1 MGDKQMGVIILFGV
15 LSVLFAGLLLIDL
28 QVYKNYPV
36 TDEYW
41 MAGGLLILFLGSLIG
56 MTLI

>member
-1 MGDKQMGVIILFGV
+1 MGDKQMGAIILFGA
-15 LSVLFAGLLLIDL
+15 LAVLFAGLLIIDL
-28 QVYKNYPV
+28 QIYKDYPV

-41 MAGGLLILFLGSLIG
+41 MAGGLLILFLGSIIG

>member
-1 MGDKQMGVIILFGV
+1 MGVIILFGA
-15 LSVLFAGLLLIDL
+15 LIALFAGLLIIDL

-41 MAGGLLILFLGSLIG
+41 MAGGLLILFLGSIIG